1 MNVVA
6 ISGVYFLEIVEKLNE
21 FVHEL
26 EQAQGKDVSSLYSLS
41 TLLLEFLTKGNISS
55 TYVATYVDLSSL
67 FFDRTTHTD
76 ILCSCYKDI
85 LTTKNELIPLNSA

>member
-1 MNVVA
+1 MTLVA
-6 ISGVYFLEIVEKLNE
+6 ISGVCFLEIVEKLNE

-26 EQAQGKDVSSLYSLS
+26 EQAQGKDVSSFYSVS

-67 FFDRTTHTD
+67 FFDQTANTD

-85 LTTKNELIPLNSA
+85 